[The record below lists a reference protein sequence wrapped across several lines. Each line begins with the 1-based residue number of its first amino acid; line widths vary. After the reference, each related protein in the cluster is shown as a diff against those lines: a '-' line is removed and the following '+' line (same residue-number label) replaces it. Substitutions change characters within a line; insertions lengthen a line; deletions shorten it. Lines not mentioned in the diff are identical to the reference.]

1 MWTCPVCGRAFA
13 RQDQHH
19 FCNKPET
26 VDAYIAAQ
34 EEAAR
39 PALNRMRDILR
50 AALPDAEECIS
61 WSMPTY
67 RKGRNLIHF
76 AAAKKHI
83 GLYPGDEA
91 AAVFK
96 DRLEG
101 LAVSKGTIRFPYG
114 IELPE
119 GLITDIAR
127 WCREKYQK

>member
-1 MWTCPVCGRAFA
+1 M
-13 RQDQHH
+13 H
-19 FCNKPET
+19 FLVHADLPEGS
-26 VDAYIAAQ
+26 
-34 EEAAR
+34 E
-39 PALNRMRDILR
+39 
-50 AALPDAEECIS
+50 PDPFRRGE
-61 WSMPTY
+61 
-67 RKGRNLIHF
+67 
-76 AAAKKHI
+76 KHI

-119 GLITDIAR
+119 GLIMDIAR

>member
-13 RQDQHH
+13 RQDQQHY
-19 FCNKPET
+19 CVKPET

-50 AALPDAEECIS
+50 TALPDAEECIS

-76 AAAKKHI
+76 AAAKNI
-83 GLYPGDEA
+83 SACTPATRPRPY
-91 AAVFK
+91 
-96 DRLEG
+96 
-101 LAVSKGTIRFPYG
+101 SKTGWKVWR
-114 IELPE
+114 
-119 GLITDIAR
+119 
-127 WCREKYQK
+127 

>member
-13 RQDQHH
+13 RQDQQHY
-19 FCNKPET
+19 CVKPET

-50 AALPDAEECIS
+50 TALPDAEECIS

-91 AAVFK
+91 AAVFQ

-101 LAVSKGTIRFPYG
+101 LSVSKGTIRFPYG

-119 GLITDIAR
+119 GLIMDIAR